1 MLHATG
7 VDGPCQQH
15 SGPVVI
21 CVSAVCNSRF
31 NPILN
36 PSRKDFVT
44 SACSFGD
51 YVTSSVSQGSHK
63 RQTYSSPGEGR
74 SQPHFCSQKLCW
86 GLVFRL
92 PRFLCPSV
100 SPALASIRFDA
111 LLSLLFGTCWTS
123 TFSIHANTSF
133 WRDIFFKPI

>member
-21 CVSAVCNSRF
+21 CISAVCNSQL

-63 RQTYSSPGEGR
+63 RLSWGGGKAYLTFVHR
-74 SQPHFCSQKLCW
+74 SLILPKLCRR
-86 GLVFRL
+86 LVFCLLWFLLRL
-92 PRFLCPSV
+92 PLDLMHFV
-100 SPALASIRFDA
+100 
-111 LLSLLFGTCWTS
+111 LSYLEPCLRS
-123 TFSIHANTSF
+123 TFIIYANTSS
-133 WRDIFFKPI
+133 